1 MKLKIDQRE
10 LIFLYVFST
19 FSKSSTLLYNFKISK
34 MAKKLKYSIL
44 ILFSILTLGFS
55 CSAQIPDEI
64 ISSLKTGNSTTLSKY
79 FNQNVELVVLEN
91 ESVCSK
97 SQAQQ
102 VINDFFGK
110 YPPQKFTVIHQ
121 GGKGDSNYAIGNLE
135 TQNGKFR
142 VYFLIKTINQVSFI
156 HQLRIEVQTN

>member
-1 MKLKIDQRE
+1 MD
-10 LIFLYVFST
+10 
-19 FSKSSTLLYNFKISK
+19 K
-34 MAKKLKYSIL
+34 MRKNLNYTIL
-44 ILFSILTLGFS
+44 FLFSILVLGFTS
-55 CSAQIPDEI
+55 SSQIPDEI
-64 ISSLKTGNSTTLSKY
+64 ISSLKTGNSTKLASF

-97 SQAQQ
+97 SQAEQ
-102 VINDFFGK
+102 VINDFFNK
-110 YPPQKFTVIHQ
+110 YPPQKFTIIHQ

-156 HQLRIEVQTN
+156 HQLRIELQSE